1 MRAGI
6 AVAPL
11 EVRVRAPTLTM
22 TRIRDL
28 QQHPEPLVTP
38 DELAEYLKV
47 SVDTIHRAIR
57 SGDLPAIRVGPR
69 LLRIRTE
76 DARQFVRPA
85 EAAAP
90 RVVKMRARRR
100 AR

>member
-1 MRAGI
+1 
-6 AVAPL
+6 
-11 EVRVRAPTLTM
+11 M

-28 QQHPEPLVTP
+28 QKHPEPLVTP

-57 SGDLPAIRVGPR
+57 TGELPALRIGAR

-76 DARQFVRPA
+76 DARQFLRPA
-85 EAAAP
+85 ETGSA
-90 RVVKMRARRR
+90 RVVKIRARRR